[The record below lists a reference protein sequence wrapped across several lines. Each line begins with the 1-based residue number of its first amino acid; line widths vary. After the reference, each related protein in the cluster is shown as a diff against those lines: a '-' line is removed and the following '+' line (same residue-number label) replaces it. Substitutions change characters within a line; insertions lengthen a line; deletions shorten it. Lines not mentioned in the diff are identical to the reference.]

1 MVVDN
6 SIYTFQHILLFSFTT
21 ILLFFPKPLSNG
33 MNNEHPIASSHE
45 KVTMTDHKALTTSC
59 NVSLLATE
67 TRKKICNIL
76 SEVIKTKLPKSD
88 VARSS

>member
-1 MVVDN
+1 MVVAN

-21 ILLFFPKPLSNG
+21 ISLSV
-33 MNNEHPIASSHE
+33 SSHE
-45 KVTMTDHKALTTSC
+45 EVTMTDHKALTTSC